1 MLKSQILLKPYNNSA
16 VQSSIFTVTSATLPA
31 VSLYTVLAVPLVL
44 LSFPTLVVGVW
55 VTDHAF
61 FSATAFGWDA
71 FGELALPL
79 GACICAAIVF
89 LCRNPMHALLAL
101 LGVFFSTVVMYL
113 IAGIA
118 FVGLVF
124 LIVYVGAV
132 AVLFLFVIMLLNV
145 KSLTSEERLIQ
156 HPTQVAAILA
166 TIVLL
171 QQLHARVMS
180 AVDSSISDNFLRD
193 ASVEPTTGSAVF
205 RYVRFQA
212 MDINTLTSL
221 YTLHSILLLVTTG
234 ILLAALL
241 GAIIL
246 ATVTT
251 ERATS
256 TYDIHTYS
264 EVSNLSLVSTVVA
277 GALVFFSHSLVD
289 FVMQVVGWL
298 EYLSQLDLWG
308 ALVLMSYPYCRVT
321 DEKRFLITNYR
332 KSQRAAKL
340 LNDSRY
346 RLSAQQKWYCRRFP
360 RPRLRVGLKVRRRA
374 FCRQLTEIAYV
385 KYASKKF
392 PYSVTLK
399 RMLRAPTSVS
409 SARRALQQPRIFR
422 FYAVAALA
430 PIAQKFTTK
439 ANLGTIVR
447 RRWLWHWR
455 RDRAIS
461 LFRVDSDVGVKFKLS
476 LFRRLRRWL
485 WVRLVWY
492 PAHCVYVIIRNILW
506 TPLRLVYSYPAREM
520 PEVIKAAARQKLA
533 AFNLKHNRR
542 LVPSKRNMRI
552 MRARLTR
559 RLGLGLGPWIHHKP
573 AFLRFRSLPVFY
585 NRDTMLTIKRKA
597 VVWLPRVRF
606 QWSPLRYLRFMYLTN
621 VAPTIQYAAWRLR
634 SFATFFVFYVFVIS
648 ILSAFAHLFVEDYWD
663 IWREFCF
670 VYQRLQTELYLAA
683 PNISEGGAAVWIIS
697 LLLMPFVSFI
707 VWVGQHGLIITI
719 LAIAMAHD
727 AVLMHGG
734 ELSDIEFQEARCVY
748 WRVEG
753 LLHQKRREAKNAAA
767 ALVRARRH
775 PDKGHTDSA
784 YPYWVYK
791 LQAELPS
798 WAMRY
803 VFDAVDYFYL
813 YLHYFHQTQ
822 VYRCLSP
829 WFRSMPPAFN
839 KKYPFVLEWYFA
851 ARQAL
856 VDARIFAWNTWC
868 QEIWQPVSSWFSSII
883 YHSQTIEY
891 YIRISGWGGLTP
903 VLYGIFGVGVLY
915 AVSCVLVRLNWAR
928 MYYGLPIRKPS
939 LLVYVFLLFL
949 TIYAFGTFYQRYA
962 MPTHQVLNV
971 RNLQKSFDLFATYR
985 IAHEHDFKFEYWADF
1000 QSAWFNVK
1008 RLLMYFPA
1016 YAVFSLY
1023 SKIEQPGYRDEAI
1036 FYSPRRLDFVTG
1048 PVILRMYFNLWAAW
1062 HKDFYSYSQ
1071 VRLAA
1076 ELAPFASI
1084 VEASA
1089 HATAEAKQVKLDRL
1103 RAQQDKLFHDNIV
1116 QHTFIPKFYC
1126 FPFTR
1131 KEIRTDPNR
1140 GAFVSGAHPLNS
1152 FYSK

>member
-1 MLKSQILLKPYNNSA
+1 MLKSQILLKPFNNSA
-16 VQSSIFTVTSATLPA
+16 ARPSIFIVTSSSLPA
-31 VSLYTVLAVPLVL
+31 VSLYTVLAVPLML

-55 VTDHAF
+55 IADHAF

-101 LGVFFSTVVMYL
+101 LGVFFSTVIMYL

-171 QQLHARVMS
+171 QQLHSRVMS
-180 AVDSSISDNFLRD
+180 AVDSSISDSFLRD

-264 EVSNLSLVSTVVA
+264 QISSLNPTFVIITGIFVY
-277 GALVFFSHSLVD
+277 FSYTLLD
-289 FVMQVVGWL
+289 LAAQVVECS
-298 EYLSQLDLWG
+298 EYFSYLDLRET
-308 ALVLMSYPYCRVT
+308 LVLMSYPYCRVT
-321 DEKRFLITNYR
+321 DEKRFLITNFR
-332 KSQRAAKL
+332 KSQRSRKL

-346 RLSAQQKWYCRRFP
+346 RLSSRQKWYGRRFP
-360 RPRLRVGLKVRRRA
+360 KPRIRGGLKLRRRVFCRRRA
-374 FCRQLTEIAYV
+374 ALPFV
-385 KYASKKF
+385 KHISYKF
-392 PYSVTLK
+392 PYFNELK
-399 RMLRAPTSVS
+399 YILRTPASVS
-409 SARRALQQPRIFR
+409 AVRRALQHPRVLR
-422 FYAVAALA
+422 FQAAAALA
-430 PIAQKFTTK
+430 PLAQKFTTK

-461 LFRVDSDVGVKFKLS
+461 LFRVDSDVRVRFKLS
-476 LFRRLRRWL
+476 RFRRLRRWL
-485 WVRLVWY
+485 WVGLVWY
-492 PAHCVYVIIRNILW
+492 PFYCGYAIVRNILW
-506 TPLRLVYSYPAREM
+506 ALLRQVYSRPSREM
-520 PEVIKAAARQKLA
+520 PEIIKAEARRKLA
-533 AFNLKHNRR
+533 HFNRQYNRR
-542 LVPSKRNMRI
+542 LVPSKRAMRI

-559 RLGLGLGPWIHHKP
+559 RLGLGLGPWIHQKP
-573 AFLRFRSLPVFY
+573 AVLPFRNWPFFY
-585 NRDTMLTIKRKA
+585 NRGNRATVTYKTLI
-597 VVWLPRVRF
+597 WLPRIRF
-606 QWSPLRYLRFMYLTN
+606 QWSPIRYLHFIYLTN
-621 VAPTIQYAAWRLR
+621 VAPTVQYAAWRVR
-634 SFATFFVFYVFVIS
+634 SFATFLIFYLFVIS
-648 ILSAFAHLFVEDYWD
+648 ILSALAHLFVEDYWD
-663 IWREFCF
+663 VWRELYF
-670 VYQRLQTELYLAA
+670 VYSRIQSELRLVA
-683 PNISEGGAAVWIIS
+683 PNLAVGGTAAWIIS
-697 LLLMPFVSFI
+697 LLLMPSVSLL
-707 VWVGQHGLIITI
+707 VWVGQHGLIITV
-719 LAIAMAHD
+719 LAMALAHD

-753 LLHQKRREAKNAAA
+753 LLHQKRREAKDAAA

-791 LQAELPS
+791 LQGELPS

-813 YLHYFHQTQ
+813 YLYYFHQTQ

-829 WFRSMPPAFN
+829 WFRSLPPAFN

-856 VDARIFAWNTWC
+856 FEARIYAWNTWC
-868 QEIWQPVSSWFSSII
+868 QEVWQPVNSWFSSII
-883 YHSQTIEY
+883 YHSQTVEY
-891 YIRISGWGGLTP
+891 YIRIIGWGGLTP
-903 VLYGIFGVGVLY
+903 VLYGIFGVSVLY
-915 AVSCVLVRLNWAR
+915 AISCVLVRLNWAR

-939 LLVYVFLLFL
+939 LIAYLLILLV

-962 MPTHQVLNV
+962 MPMHQVLNA

-985 IAHEHDFKFEYWADF
+985 IACEHDFKFEYWADF

-1016 YAVFSLY
+1016 YAIFSIFA
-1023 SKIEQPGYRDEAI
+1023 KMEQPGYKDAAV
-1036 FYSPRRLDFVTG
+1036 FYSPRRLDLVTG

-1071 VRLAA
+1071 ARLAD
-1076 ELAPFASI
+1076 ELVPFASI
-1084 VEASA
+1084 AEAST
-1089 HATAEAKQVKLDRL
+1089 HATAEAKQAKLDRL